1 MIYELCT
8 LNVINFWSLLSVL
21 LDNRDKHLH
30 NVVTVVS
37 LRSQTSLSLS
47 VDSAQDKD
55 NPLLMLDIF
64 KCL

>member
-37 LRSQTSLSLS
+37 LRLQTSLSLS